1 MVFRTPTHRL
11 YIRIIAR
18 YVFYRLVSHVL
29 PFTPRQ
35 LEWGTCGTPQWLYTK
50 FREVVLMVHPR
61 GMPNENNRENKL
73 CHGYCPSH
81 EEYDKNGE

>member
-1 MVFRTPTHRL
+1 MVFRAPTRRL

-18 YVFYRLVSHVL
+18 YVFYRLVSHIL
-29 PFTPRQ
+29 PFTNGAR
-35 LEWGTCGTPQWLYTK
+35 CGTPQWLYTG

-61 GMPNENNRENKL
+61 GMPDENNRENKL

-81 EEYDKNGE
+81 EEYDKNGK